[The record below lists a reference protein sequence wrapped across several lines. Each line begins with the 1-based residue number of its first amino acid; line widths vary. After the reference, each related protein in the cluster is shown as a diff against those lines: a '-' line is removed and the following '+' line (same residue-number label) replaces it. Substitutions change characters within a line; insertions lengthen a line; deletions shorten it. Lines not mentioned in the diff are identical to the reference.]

1 MHSQVSKND
10 SGGSSAFT
18 GNGDTITTCSDFGL
32 LFWFYQRLG
41 DKKSSY

>member
-18 GNGDTITTCSDFGL
+18 GNGDTITTCSDFVHPV
-32 LFWFYQRLG
+32 WSYQWLN
-41 DKKSSY
+41 DKEI